1 MYGILLVMF
10 VILLLCSSQYALC
23 TETAAVHDVAGS
35 GMLDNMGF
43 GWLFLRMII
52 ALVIVCLLAYV
63 VIRWGVPKI
72 VGIKTDD
79 SKLIKV
85 VECFQLEPKKRIY
98 IVEVTGKYLLLGVSE
113 QYMIAL
119 SDVKLDENIIG
130 EMMEERQKKMVSEN
144 RKQRFLDV
152 FIKRDR

>member
-1 MYGILLVMF
+1 MF
-10 VILLLCSSQYALC
+10 VILLCSSQYALC

-35 GMLDNMGF
+35 GILDNMGF

>member
-10 VILLLCSSQYALC
+10 VILLCSSQYALC
-23 TETAAVHDVAGS
+23 TETAAVHDVVGS